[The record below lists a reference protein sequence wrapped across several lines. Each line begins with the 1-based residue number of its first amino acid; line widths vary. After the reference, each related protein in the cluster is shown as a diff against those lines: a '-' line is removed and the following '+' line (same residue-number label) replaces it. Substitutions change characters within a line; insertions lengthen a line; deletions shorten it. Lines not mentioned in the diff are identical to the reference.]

1 MAEIVEVPGAGPV
14 NDGERK
20 VLEAFA
26 ARLRPSVR
34 IYPNV
39 LMRVKGHRFSEFD
52 QILLTDDRIWVIE
65 VKDLFGQVVFHRD
78 AHYVD
83 GKKRSD
89 PVASALLKA
98 KQVKERLQQA
108 GQADGIYVDHRLVL
122 AKQPQF
128 LDVEDEYDGFV
139 LSIDEAVSVIEN
151 PEDHGI
157 MRRNISVHRFPLI
170 EQVLALTPRR
180 VDLRPRFGDYEVESL
195 LEEGPT
201 GRIWAAREKPLERP
215 WLVEELVRPSGM
227 TDSEWAALERSA
239 IARVRMLQV
248 LAGAPG
254 VLVPHTIA
262 QSESGAVAVV
272 HPIPGH
278 PSLEE
283 VAAEIPSWSH
293 EVRRRVLLW
302 IARAVASCRVRAMAH
317 RAMGPSAVRVD
328 AEAGR
333 AWLTEFSRV
342 LRAGDDDTVDGAEW
356 VSLADGIWAAPEH
369 IVGGPVGREAD
380 LFGLG
385 ALARMLWP
393 DGIPADLA
401 ASVDILSA
409 TDPLAREPGLARLL
423 AALGPKHAEKPV
435 EPAAG
440 VLWAGFRLEE
450 QLGIARE
457 PGVSVWRA
465 VNQLTGKPVV
475 VRIYDLDAERDG
487 AAVLANALQ
496 GLEHDHLASVLSAS
510 THQGRAFVAS
520 EFVPGPSVRTALE
533 EADGSLGI
541 EAAVGLAVQVLDGL
555 ARVHPGRDDGRPP
568 LLHRR
573 VNQDNVIL
581 EPSRGAVLVNFG
593 PPPTEESQVAV
604 NEAAYRPPAE
614 ATGPDDAD
622 ADVFAVAVL
631 LHEIATGRHPFEDD
645 DPLSGHLALDPGLGP
660 ELAEVLGRALAP
672 ERSRRFGTA
681 AELLDTLVALGLP
694 TVEIPQV
701 AEDVMVTRRAIDA
714 ALRERRWEDAEA
726 ACPANWVGVLE
737 RIRAERERVEAAE
750 QNAPILTVEGFRLRF
765 IREDRAVTV
774 ALPGEGEV
782 LGDDRVYLADREDG
796 TALTI
801 AVFRSAQGNGIVRV
815 TEVLHGDAG
824 LQRLQQGLRIGI
836 RPVENGSGLT
846 MDLRQ
851 ARWVAEPKP
860 GKHPISQYL
869 VSTAELDAGCGQDV
883 CRTLAALGAI
893 GYGTRAEVFGDTGKK
908 RNEICVAFPREAV
921 DLPAAT
927 YVLTR
932 IAPVVRGVR
941 HGGAR

>member
-1 MAEIVEVPGAGPV
+1 VAEIVQVPGSGPV
-14 NDGERK
+14 NAGEQK

-65 VKDLFGQVVFHRD
+65 VKDLFGQVVFHRG
-78 AHYVD
+78 AHFVD
-83 GKKRSD
+83 GKNRSD

-98 KQVKERLQQA
+98 KYVKDRLQQA
-108 GQADGIYVDHRLVL
+108 GQAHGIYVDHRVVL

-128 LDVEDEYDGFV
+128 LDVEEEYDGFV
-139 LSIDEAVSVIEN
+139 LSIDEAVSVIEH
-151 PEDHGI
+151 PEHHGI
-157 MRRNISVHRFPLI
+157 QRRDISVQRFPAI
-170 EQVLALTPRR
+170 EAALALAPRR
-180 VDLRPRFGDYEVESL
+180 VDLRPRFGDYEVETL

-201 GRIWAAREKPLERP
+201 ARIWAAREKPLERP
-215 WLVEELVRPSGM
+215 WLVEELVRPAGM
-227 TDSEWAALERSA
+227 PDSAWAAVEKNA
-239 IARVRMLQV
+239 IDRVRMLQF

-283 VAAEIPSWSH
+283 VAAEIPDWSQ
-293 EVRRRVLLW
+293 ETRRRVLLW
-302 IARAVASCRVRAMAH
+302 IARAVASCRTRAMAH
-317 RAMGPSAVRVD
+317 RAIGPSAVRV
-328 AEAGR
+328 EAQTGR
-333 AWLTEFSRV
+333 AWLTEFSKV
-342 LRAGDDDTVDGAEW
+342 LRAGGDDTVDSSEW
-356 VSLADGIWAAPEH
+356 ISLSDGIWAAPEH
-369 IVGGPVGREAD
+369 LAGGPVGRDAD

-385 ALARMLWP
+385 TLGRVLWP
-393 DGIPADLA
+393 EGVPDDLA
-401 ASVDILSA
+401 VSVDMLTAADPPDREAGLS
-409 TDPLAREPGLARLL
+409 PLL
-423 AALGPKHAEKPV
+423 AALGPKPAEKPA

-440 VLWAGFRLEE
+440 VLWAGFRLQE

-465 VNQLTGKPVV
+465 VNELTSKPVV
-475 VRIYDLDAERDG
+475 VRIYDADAELDG

-496 GLEHDHLASVLSAS
+496 GLEHDHLAAVLSAS

-533 EADGSLGI
+533 EADGPLGI
-541 EAAVGLAVQVLDGL
+541 EAAVGFAVQVLDGL
-555 ARVHPGRDDGRPP
+555 ARVHPGRDDGRPS

-593 PPPTEESQVAV
+593 PPSTEESQVAV

-622 ADVFAVAVL
+622 ADVFAVAIL
-631 LHEIATGRHPFEDD
+631 LHEIATGRHPFDD
-645 DPLSGHLALDPGLGP
+645 EDPLQGHLRLDPGLGP
-660 ELAEVLGRALAP
+660 ELADVLARALAS
-672 ERSRRFGTA
+672 ERTHRFRTA
-681 AELLDTLVALGLP
+681 AALLDALVALGLP
-694 TVEIPQV
+694 NVEVPQV
-701 AEDVMVTRRAIDA
+701 AEDVLVTRRAIDA
-714 ALRERRWEDAEA
+714 ALRERRWADAEA
-726 ACPANWVGVLE
+726 TCPAAWVGVLE
-737 RIRAERERVEAAE
+737 RIRAERARVEAAE
-750 QNAPILTVEGFRLRF
+750 QNSPILTVEGFRLRF
-765 IREDRAVTV
+765 IHEDQDVFV
-774 ALPGEGEV
+774 ALPGEGDV

-796 TALTI
+796 TAVTI
-801 AVFRSAQGNGIVRV
+801 AVFRSAQGDGIVRV

-836 RPVENGSGLT
+836 RPIEDGSGLT

-851 ARWVAEPKP
+851 ARWIADPKP

-869 VSTAELDAGCGQDV
+869 VSAADLDVGCGQDV
-883 CRTLAALGAI
+883 AVTLTGLGAT
-893 GYGTRAEVFGDTGKK
+893 GYGTRAEVFGESGQK
-908 RNEICVAFPREAV
+908 RNEMCVAFPREAL
-921 DLPAAT
+921 DLPAAA

-941 HGGAR
+941 HG